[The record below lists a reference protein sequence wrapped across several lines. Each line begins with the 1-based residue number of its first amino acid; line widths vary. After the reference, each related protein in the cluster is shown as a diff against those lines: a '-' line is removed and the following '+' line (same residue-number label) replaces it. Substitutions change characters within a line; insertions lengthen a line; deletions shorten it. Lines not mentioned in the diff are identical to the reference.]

1 MPLDAKAAPG
11 LAPATR
17 LLLAL
22 ALMTGA
28 SQFHRAAL
36 GVVGPELA
44 AALAAGPG
52 LLGAANGAFFLALL
66 LLQVPVG
73 LALDRIGPR
82 RTVAGWRCRRRSVRS
97 ARRWH
102 RMPAGSSPRASSSA
116 SAAPPPSWSPSCC
129 VPAGMPGRG

>member
-1 MPLDAKAAPG
+1 MLRQTMATRPPSG
-11 LAPATR
+11 LAPVTR
-17 LLLAL
+17 LLIAL

-73 LALDRIGPR
+73 LALDRIGPLL
-82 RTVAGWRCRRRSVRS
+82 
-97 ARRWH
+97 ARYALAESGGDV
-102 RMPAGSSPRASSSA
+102 MAARA
-116 SAAPPPSWSPSCC
+116 
-129 VPAGMPGRG
+129 VLRDRLERIR